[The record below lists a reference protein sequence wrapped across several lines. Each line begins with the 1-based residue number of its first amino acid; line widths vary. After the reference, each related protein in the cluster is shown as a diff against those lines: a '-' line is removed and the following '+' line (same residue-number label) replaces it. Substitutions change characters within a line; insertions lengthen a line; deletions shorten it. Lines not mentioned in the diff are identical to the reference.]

1 MTDNCN
7 LADRAKLPLKI
18 DATGDPRGVGKALSD
33 CAFDAM
39 KQGEGG
45 ITSPGGAIGFSAGA
59 VLQPVEITQPATT
72 GEIVRGTLSVAK
84 DVAVGAVNEIIENP
98 LGVAKTAAC
107 GAILGGLSVAFAPE
121 IVLLGAAGYGAWEL
135 GRKLYNDG
143 IEKTGDQVASSLSD
157 LGHDFAV
164 EFAPQK
170 YSQAEHAKAQAH
182 IEGFGAQGLHFAA
195 AVGGG
200 FGGSMAISSL
210 KTSTGGSLA
219 RNSVD
224 RNPAATPDT
233 PHSPPVPH
241 AEVPPPP
248 IPPLSSQPPARGTPS
263 SSGIVPPSQNAPI
276 GTIFPATGRG
286 GTPAEVQLTAS
297 PGDGANSAL
306 QKLPVRSV
314 HKAEPGSEF
323 HAAGGARV
331 TIQPDQKFI

>member
-7 LADRAKLPLKI
+7 LADRAKLPLEES
-18 DATGDPRGVGKALSD
+18 AAGDPRSARKTLSE

-39 KQGEGG
+39 KKGEGG
-45 ITSPGGAIGFSAGA
+45 LTSPGDAVESIADE
-59 VLQPVEITQPATT
+59 VLQPVEITQPATSSD
-72 GEIVRGTLSVAK
+72 IVRGTWNVAK
-84 DVAVGAVNEIIENP
+84 DIAVGAVNEFIDNP

-107 GAILGGLSVAFAPE
+107 GAILGGLSVAFGPE

-135 GRKLYNDG
+135 GHKLYDDG
-143 IEKTGDQVASSLSD
+143 IEKTGNQVASSLSD

-170 YSQAEHAKAQAH
+170 FSQTTREKAQAH

-200 FGGSMAISSL
+200 VGGSMAISSL
-210 KTSTGGSLA
+210 KTSLAGSLA

-224 RNPAATPDT
+224 RNTVATPDM

-241 AEVPPPP
+241 AEVQPPAT
-248 IPPLSSQPPARGTPS
+248 PPLSSQPPARGTLS
-263 SSGIVPPSQNAPI
+263 STEIVPPSQNAPI

-297 PGDGANSAL
+297 PGDAANSVL
-306 QKLPVRSV
+306 QTLSVRSV
-314 HKAEPGSEF
+314 HTVEPGSEF

-331 TIQPDQKFI
+331 TIQPDPNFI